1 MAALKDEWMVGVASI
16 VYLAIFFCPG
26 DLVYK
31 LVKQKLIY
39 VVICTLKEILRAK
52 KVYKGLEEGKSAM
65 PAGGSVF
72 FIPVLIATLKVGS
85 TCLVPNSEIKKNGF
99 LKMKFL
105 KYYFFRPMD
114 LHLLLLSFDWLEVI
128 GNQVIWKSS
137 NLHKLPN
144 YVFWLQ
150 YFSP

>member
-1 MAALKDEWMVGVASI
+1 MVGVASI
-16 VYLAIFFCPG
+16 IYLAIFFCPG

-85 TCLVPNSEIKKNGF
+85 TNLVPNSEIKKNGF
-99 LKMKFL
+99 LKIKFL
-105 KYYFFRPMD
+105 NTIFLGQWIFICCSY
-114 LHLLLLSFDWLEVI
+114 HSI
-128 GNQVIWKSS
+128 G
-137 NLHKLPN
+137 
-144 YVFWLQ
+144 
-150 YFSP
+150 

>member
-72 FIPVLIATLKVGS
+72 FIPVLIATLKVGIS
-85 TCLVPNSEIKKNGF
+85 NVASKSEI
-99 LKMKFL
+99 
-105 KYYFFRPMD
+105 
-114 LHLLLLSFDWLEVI
+114 
-128 GNQVIWKSS
+128 
-137 NLHKLPN
+137 
-144 YVFWLQ
+144 
-150 YFSP
+150 